1 LRAPSLDASREKPA
15 RRRFPKARLGIRGF
29 EAPSFLRRDFC
40 ATNTVYEMTRLLARL
55 ADIAYRRRGRMVLA
69 WVVALVVLIGLGSSL
84 AGEYN
89 ADYDTPGSES
99 EAASEL
105 TEREFGGYTG
115 QEIFVVWKDPAG
127 ANSPA
132 ARESVDAFLAEAKE
146 IDNVEAQTPIRV
158 SKDGTI
164 ATTTLPLTVPGWEVS
179 KEDGEKLVE
188 AAEENS
194 GGGLEI
200 KLGGDPIYRAQE
212 GASPEGIGFLG
223 GAIVLLIAFGSVV
236 AAGLPL
242 AIALVGLG
250 ISSGGLILLLANVV
264 DVPDWTTAVT
274 GLIGI
279 GVGID
284 YSLLVLTRFRSAM
297 HAGKDRHDAVV
308 EAVTTAGRSV
318 IIAGCTVV
326 IAVLGLFLTGLPY
339 MYGVAISASLAVL
352 VMMFAAVTL
361 LPALLSYL
369 GPRVDRL
376 RIPFLGRT
384 LKAEGDGESPAARWS
399 HAVQRRPWTA
409 AIVATAVLLALAAP
423 ALGMRLGFPDAGNDP
438 PDTMT
443 RQSYDLISEGFG
455 PGTNGPLVIAAQLPG
470 PEARADVERLAQQL
484 RGEDGVAFVPP
495 PRFNEPGNAAIITV
509 IPTTSPQDEATED
522 LVKHLRETVVPEA
535 LAGSG
540 VRAEVGGVTAALED
554 QSEYIVDRMPLFI
567 SGVVGLSF
575 LLLLI
580 AFHSPL
586 ISLKAGIM
594 NLLSVSA
601 AYGVMT
607 LVAQGGTLGQLIGID
622 HEVPIAP
629 FMPVMMFAI
638 LFGLSMDYEVFLISR
653 IREEYLKDGDTRR
666 AVADGLAKTAR
677 VITAAA
683 AIMVV
688 VFLAFLTTPEVFL
701 KLFGIGLASAI
712 FLDATVVRMVLVPA
726 VMQLLGSR
734 NWWIPDWLERILPR
748 LDTERV
754 AVGTAEGRS

>member
-1 LRAPSLDASREKPA
+1 MR
-15 RRRFPKARLGIRGF
+15 
-29 EAPSFLRRDFC
+29 
-40 ATNTVYEMTRLLARL
+40 MTRQLTRL

-69 WVVALVVLIGLGSSL
+69 WIAAAIVIIGVGSSL

-89 ADYDTPGSES
+89 ADYNTPGSES
-99 EAASEL
+99 KASSDL
-105 TEREFGGYTG
+105 TEERFAGYSG
-115 QEIFVVWKDPAG
+115 QEIYVVWKDEAG
-127 ANSPA
+127 AQSSA
-132 ARESVDAFLAEAKE
+132 AKQRVDAFLAEARKV
-146 IDNVEAQTPIRV
+146 DHVAPQTPIRV
-158 SKDGTI
+158 SEDGKI
-164 ATTTLPLTVPGWEVS
+164 GATTLPLTIDGWDVP
-179 KEDGEKLVE
+179 KEDGEKLIA
-188 AAEENS
+188 AAEKHS
-194 GGGLEI
+194 GDGLEI
-200 KLGGDPIYRAQE
+200 KLGGDPIYAAQE
-212 GASPEGIGFLG
+212 ATSPEGLGFLG
-223 GAIVLLIAFGSVV
+223 AAIVLLIAFGSVV

-242 AIALVGLG
+242 AIALIGLG
-250 ISSGGLILLLANVV
+250 ISSGGLIALLANIV
-264 DVPDWTTAVT
+264 DVPDWTTAVS

-284 YSLLVLTRFRSAM
+284 YALLVLTRFRSAM
-297 HAGKDRHDAVV
+297 NQGKDRHDAVV

-318 IIAGCTVV
+318 IIAGATVV
-326 IAVLGLFLTGLPY
+326 IAVLGLCLTGLPY

-352 VMMFAAVTL
+352 VVMLAAVTL

-369 GPRVDRL
+369 GPKVDRL

-409 AIVATAVLLALAAP
+409 VIVATAILLALAAP

-443 RQSYDLISEGFG
+443 RQAYDLNTEGFG
-455 PGTNGPLVIAAQLPG
+455 PGSNGPIQIAAKIPG
-470 PEARADVERLAQQL
+470 RQSEPQIDAFANTL
-484 RGEDGVAFVPP
+484 RDTSGVKFVAP
-495 PRFNEPGNAAIITV
+495 PRINETGDAALITV
-509 IPTTSPQDEATED
+509 IPTTSPQDKATED
-522 LVKHLRETVVPEA
+522 LVNHLRDDVVPQQFD
-535 LAGSG
+535 GTG
-540 VRAEVGGVTAALED
+540 IDVQIGGVTAALED
-554 QSEYIVDRMPLFI
+554 QSDYMVGKMPLFI
-567 SGVVGLSF
+567 AGVVGLSF
-575 LLLLI
+575 LLLLV

-607 LVAQGGTLGQLIGID
+607 LAANGGGLSNLIGID

-653 IREEYLKDGDTRR
+653 IREEYLKDGNTSR

-688 VFLAFLTTPEVFL
+688 VFLSFLAAPDTFL

-712 FLDATVVRMVLVPA
+712 FLDATLVRMVLVTA
-726 VMQLLGSR
+726 VMQLLGEW
-734 NWWIPDWLERILPR
+734 NWWIPGWLERVLPQ
-748 LDTERV
+748 
-754 AVGTAEGRS
+754 

>member
-1 LRAPSLDASREKPA
+1 
-15 RRRFPKARLGIRGF
+15 
-29 EAPSFLRRDFC
+29 
-40 ATNTVYEMTRLLARL
+40 MTRFLTRL
-55 ADIAYRRRGRMVLA
+55 ADVSYRRRGRVVLA
-69 WVVALVVLIGLGSSL
+69 WVAAAIVIIAVGSSL

-89 ADYDTPGSES
+89 ADYNTPGSES
-99 EAASEL
+99 KAASDL
-105 TEREFGGYTG
+105 TEREFNGYSG
-115 QEIFVVWKDPAG
+115 QEIYVVWKDPAG
-127 ANSPA
+127 ATSPA
-132 ARESVDAFLAEAKE
+132 ARERVDAFFAQAER
-146 IDNVEAQTPIRV
+146 IDHVAAHTPIRV
-158 SKDGTI
+158 SRDGTI
-164 ATTTLPLTVPGWEVS
+164 GSSTLPLTVPGWDVP
-179 KEDGEKLVE
+179 KEDGEKLID

-194 GGGLEI
+194 GGGLQLE
-200 KLGGDPIYRAQE
+200 LGGDPIYAAQE
-212 GASPEGIGFLG
+212 ATSPEGIGFLG
-223 GAIVLLIAFGSVV
+223 AAIVLLIAFGSVV

-242 AIALVGLG
+242 AIALIGLG
-250 ISSGGLILLLANVV
+250 ISSAGLIVLLANVI
-264 DVPDWTTAVT
+264 DVPDWTTAVS

-284 YSLLVLTRFRSAM
+284 YALLVLTRFRAAM
-297 HAGKDRHDAVV
+297 NEGKDRHDAVV

-318 IIAGCTVV
+318 IIAGGTVV

-352 VMMFAAVTL
+352 VVMLAAITL

-376 RIPFLGRT
+376 RIPFLGRA

-399 HAVQRRPWTA
+399 HAVQRRPWPA
-409 AIVATAVLLALAAP
+409 AIVATAILLALAAP

-443 RQSYDLISEGFG
+443 RKSYDLNAEGFG
-455 PGTNGPLVIAAQLPG
+455 PGTNGPLVIAAELPNAG
-470 PEARADVERLAQQL
+470 ARAEIDSFAERL
-484 RGEDGVAFVPP
+484 RREPGVAFVPAP
-495 PRFNEPGNAAIITV
+495 QINEEGSAAIVTL
-509 IPTTSPQDEATED
+509 IPRGSPQDEETEE
-522 LVKHLRETVVPEA
+522 LVSRLREDIVPA
-535 LAGSG
+535 SLGAAGI
-540 VRAEVGGVTAALED
+540 RAEVGGVTAALAD
-554 QSEYIVDRMPLFI
+554 QSEYITDRMPLFI
-567 SGVVGLSF
+567 AGVVGLSF
-575 LLLLI
+575 LLLLV

-586 ISLKAGIM
+586 ISLKAAVM

-607 LVAQGGTLGQLIGID
+607 LVAKGGTVGALIGID
-622 HEVPIAP
+622 HEVPVAP

-653 IREEYLKDGDTRR
+653 IREEYLKHGDTSR

-688 VFLAFLTTPEVFL
+688 VFLAFLAAPDVFL

-712 FLDATVVRMVLVPA
+712 FLDATLVRMVLVPA

-734 NWWIPDWLERILPR
+734 NWWIPNWLERFLPR
-748 LDTERV
+748 LDVERV
-754 AVGTAEGRS
+754 AVGTAEGRP

>member
-1 LRAPSLDASREKPA
+1 
-15 RRRFPKARLGIRGF
+15 
-29 EAPSFLRRDFC
+29 
-40 ATNTVYEMTRLLARL
+40 MTRHLARL

-69 WVVALVVLIGLGSSL
+69 WIVAAVVIIGLGSSL
-84 AGEYN
+84 AGEYE
-89 ADYDTPGSES
+89 ADYNTPGSETK
-99 EAASEL
+99 EASDL
-105 TEREFGGYTG
+105 TEREFGGYSG
-115 QEIFVVWKDPAG
+115 QEVYVVWKDPNG

-132 ARESVDAFLAEAKE
+132 AKRRVDAFLAEAEKIEE
-146 IDNVEAQTPIRV
+146 IEPQTPIRT

-179 KEDGEKLVE
+179 KEDGERLVD
-188 AAEENS
+188 AADENS
-194 GGGLEI
+194 GGGLQI

-223 GAIVLLIAFGSVV
+223 AAIVLLIAFGSVV

-242 AIALVGLG
+242 AIALIGLG
-250 ISSGGLILLLANVV
+250 ITSGGLIVLLANVI
-264 DVPDWTTAVT
+264 DVPDWTTAVS

-284 YSLLVLTRFRSAM
+284 YSLLVLTRFRTAM
-297 HAGKDRHDAVV
+297 QAGKDRHDAVV

-318 IIAGCTVV
+318 LIAGCTVV

-352 VMMFAAVTL
+352 VVMLAAVTL

-376 RIPFLGRT
+376 RIPLLGRRT
-384 LKAEGDGESPAARWS
+384 KNVEADGESPAARWS
-399 HAVQRRPWTA
+399 HAVQRRPWPA
-409 AIVATAVLLALAAP
+409 AIAATLVLLALAAP

-443 RQSYDLISEGFG
+443 RQAYDLISEGFG
-455 PGTNGPLVIAAQLPG
+455 PGANGPLVIVAELPDRAAQSDIN
-470 PEARADVERLAQQL
+470 ALATQL
-484 RGEDGVAFVPP
+484 RGEEGIAFVANPV
-495 PRFNEPGNAAIITV
+495 FNQAGDAALLNV
-509 IPTTSPQDEATED
+509 VPSTSPQDADTQD
-522 LVKHLRETVVPEA
+522 LVNRLRDSVVPET
-535 LAGSG
+535 LADTG
-540 VRAEVGGVTAALED
+540 VVAKVGGVTAALED
-554 QSEYIVDRMPLFI
+554 QSDYIVDRMPLFI
-567 SGVVGLSF
+567 AGVVGLSF
-575 LLLLI
+575 LLLLV

-607 LVAQGGTLGQLIGID
+607 LVAQGGAVGELIGID
-622 HEVPIAP
+622 HEVPVAP

-688 VFLAFLTTPEVFL
+688 VFLAFVASPEVFL
-701 KLFGIGLASAI
+701 KLFGIGLAAAI

-726 VMQLLGSR
+726 VMQLLGAR

-748 LDTERV
+748 LDVERV
-754 AVGTAEGRS
+754 PAGATEGRA

>member
-1 LRAPSLDASREKPA
+1 
-15 RRRFPKARLGIRGF
+15 
-29 EAPSFLRRDFC
+29 
-40 ATNTVYEMTRLLARL
+40 MTRSLARL
-55 ADIAYRRRGRMVLA
+55 ADIAYRRRGRVVLA
-69 WVVALVVLIGLGSSL
+69 WIAATIVIIGLGSSL
-84 AGEYN
+84 KGEYE
-89 ADYDTPGSES
+89 ADYNTPGSES
-99 EAASEL
+99 KAASDL
-105 TEREFGGYTG
+105 TEREFGGYSG
-115 QEIFVVWKDPAG
+115 QEVYVVWRDPSG
-127 ANSPA
+127 ARSA
-132 ARESVDAFLAEAKE
+132 AAMRRVDAFFTEAKQ
-146 IDNVEAQTPIRV
+146 VEHISQQTPIRV

-164 ATTTLPLTVPGWEVS
+164 ATTTLPLTIPGWQVP
-179 KEDGEKLVE
+179 KEDGERLIS
-188 AAEENS
+188 AAEDNS
-194 GGGLEI
+194 GNGLEI
-200 KLGGDPIYRAQE
+200 KLGGDPILRAQE

-223 GAIVLLIAFGSVV
+223 AAIVLLIAFGSLV

-242 AIALVGLG
+242 VIALVGLG
-250 ISSGGLILLLANVV
+250 ITSGGLILLLANVI
-264 DVPDWTTAVT
+264 DVPDWTTAVS

-318 IIAGCTVV
+318 IIAGSTVV

-352 VMMFAAVTL
+352 VVMLAAVTL

-376 RIPFLGRT
+376 RIPLLGRS

-409 AIVATAVLLALAAP
+409 VIVATAVLLALAAP
-423 ALGMRLGFPDAGNDP
+423 ALGMRLGFPDAGNDRP
-438 PDTMT
+438 GTMT
-443 RQSYDLISEGFG
+443 RESYDLLSEGFG
-455 PGTNGPLVIAAQLPG
+455 PGANGPLVIAAELPD
-470 PEARADVERLAQQL
+470 PAAKSDVDALATRIRADEGVEFV
-484 RGEDGVAFVPP
+484 RG
-495 PRFNEPGNAAIITV
+495 PRINRAGTAALITV
-509 IPTTSPQDEATED
+509 IPTTSPQDADTQD
-522 LVKHLRETVVPEA
+522 LVKRLRGTVIPEV
-535 LAGSG
+535 LGGSG
-540 VRAEVGGVTAALED
+540 VTAEVGGVTAALED
-554 QSEYIVDRMPLFI
+554 QSTYIVDRMPWFI
-567 SGVVGLSF
+567 AGVVGLSF
-575 LLLLI
+575 LLLLV

-586 ISLKAGIM
+586 ISLKAGVM

-607 LVAQGGTLGQLIGID
+607 LVAQGGAVGELIGID
-622 HEVPIAP
+622 HEVPVAP

-653 IREEYLKDGDTRR
+653 IREEYLKDGNTRR

-688 VFLAFLTTPEVFL
+688 VFLAFVASPEVFL
-701 KLFGIGLASAI
+701 KLFGIGLAAAI

-734 NWWIPDWLERILPR
+734 NWWIPNWLEQILPR
-748 LDTERV
+748 LDVEPV
-754 AVGTAEGRS
+754 AVGAEGQP

>member
-1 LRAPSLDASREKPA
+1 
-15 RRRFPKARLGIRGF
+15 
-29 EAPSFLRRDFC
+29 
-40 ATNTVYEMTRLLARL
+40 MTRNLARL
-55 ADIAYRRRGRMVLA
+55 ADIAYRRRGRVVLA
-69 WVVALVVLIGLGSSL
+69 WIVALIVTIGLGTSL
-84 AGEYN
+84 AGEFN
-89 ADYDTPGSES
+89 ADYNTPGSES
-99 EAASEL
+99 KAASDL
-105 TEREFGGYTG
+105 TEREFGGYSG
-115 QEIFVVWKDPAG
+115 QEIYVVWKDERG
-127 ANSPA
+127 ARSPA
-132 ARESVDAFLAEAKE
+132 ARQRINAFFAEAE
-146 IDNVEAQTPIRV
+146 RVDHVARHTPIRV
-158 SKDGTI
+158 SQDGTI
-164 ATTTLPLTVPGWEVS
+164 GATTLPLTVPGWDVE
-179 KEDGEKLVE
+179 KKDGEKLID
-188 AAEENS
+188 AANENS
-194 GGGLEI
+194 GDGLQI
-200 KLGGDPIYRAQE
+200 KLGGDPIYVAQE
-212 GASPEGIGFLG
+212 QASPEGLGFLG
-223 GAIVLLIAFGSVV
+223 AAIVLLIAFGSVV

-250 ISSGGLILLLANVV
+250 ISSAGLIALLANVI
-264 DVPDWTTAVT
+264 DVPDWTTAVS

-284 YSLLVLTRFRSAM
+284 YSLLVLTRFRSALN
-297 HAGKDRHDAVV
+297 AGKDRHDAVV

-326 IAVLGLFLTGLPY
+326 IAVLGLCLTGLSY
-339 MYGVAISASLAVL
+339 MYGVAISASAAVL
-352 VMMFAAVTL
+352 VVMFASVSL

-376 RIPFLGRT
+376 RLPFLGRT
-384 LKAEGDGESPAARWS
+384 LKAEGDSESPAARWS
-399 HAVQRRPWTA
+399 HAVQRRPWPA
-409 AIVATAVLLALAAP
+409 AIAATALLLALAAP

-443 RQSYDLISEGFG
+443 RQAYDLNTEGFG
-455 PGTNGPLVIAAQLPG
+455 PGTNGPLVIAAELPG
-470 PEARADVERLAQQL
+470 PDAESAIDSFAERL
-484 RGEDGVAFVPP
+484 RREPGVAFVPDP
-495 PRFNEPGNAAIITV
+495 QINSEGSAAIVTV
-509 IPTTSPQDEATED
+509 IPKGSPQDEETED
-522 LVKHLRETVVPEA
+522 LVTRLRTDVVPESLRA
-535 LAGSG
+535 SG
-540 VRAEVGGVTAALED
+540 ITAHIGGVTAALED
-554 QSEYIVDRMPLFI
+554 QSEYMKDRMPLFI
-567 SGVVGLSF
+567 AGVVGLSF
-575 LLLLI
+575 LLLLV

-586 ISLKAGIM
+586 ISLKAAIM

-607 LVAQGGTLGQLIGID
+607 LVAKGGAVSELIGID
-622 HEVPIAP
+622 HEVPVAP

-688 VFLAFLTTPEVFL
+688 VFLAFLAAPDVFL

-748 LDTERV
+748 LDVERV
-754 AVGTAEGRS
+754 AVGTAKSGA

>member
-1 LRAPSLDASREKPA
+1 
-15 RRRFPKARLGIRGF
+15 
-29 EAPSFLRRDFC
+29 
-40 ATNTVYEMTRLLARL
+40 MTRHLARL
-55 ADIAYRRRGRMVLA
+55 ADLAYRRRGRMVLGWIA
-69 WVVALVVLIGLGSSL
+69 AAIVIIGLGSSL
-84 AGEYN
+84 KGEYE
-89 ADYDTPGSES
+89 ADYNTPGSES
-99 EAASEL
+99 KAASDL
-105 TEREFGGYTG
+105 TEREFGGYSG
-115 QEIFVVWKDPAG
+115 QEVFVVWKDPDG

-132 ARESVDAFLAEAKE
+132 AKRRVDAFLAEATKVNNIE
-146 IDNVEAQTPIRV
+146 PQTPIRV
-158 SKDGTI
+158 SEDGTI
-164 ATTTLPLTVPGWEVS
+164 ATTTLPLTVPGWEVT
-179 KEDGEKLVE
+179 KADGEKLVS
-188 AAEENS
+188 AAEDNS
-194 GGGLEI
+194 GDGVQIE
-200 KLGGDPIYRAQE
+200 LGGDPIYRAQE
-212 GASPEGIGFLG
+212 GASPESLGFLG
-223 GAIVLLIAFGSVV
+223 AAIVLLIAFGSVV

-242 AIALVGLG
+242 AIALIGLG
-250 ISSGGLILLLANVV
+250 ITSGGLILLLANVLN
-264 DVPDWTTAVT
+264 VPDWTTAVS

-284 YSLLVLTRFRSAM
+284 YALLVLTRFRTAM
-297 HAGKDRHDAVV
+297 QAGKDRHDAVV

-318 IIAGCTVV
+318 LIAGSTVV

-352 VMMFAAVTL
+352 VVMLAAVTL

-376 RIPFLGRT
+376 RIPFLGRGT
-384 LKAEGDGESPAARWS
+384 RTEGDGESPAARWS
-399 HAVQRRPWTA
+399 HAVQRRPWLA
-409 AIVATAVLLALAAP
+409 AIAATAVLLALAAP

-443 RQSYDLISEGFG
+443 RQAYDLITEGFG
-455 PGTNGPLVIAAQLPG
+455 PGANGPLVIATELPG
-470 PEARADVERLAQQL
+470 PEAKGDIERLAAQL
-484 RGEDGVAFVPP
+484 RKEQGVDFVAAPK
-495 PRFNEPGNAAIITV
+495 FNQAGNAALLTV
-509 IPTTSPQDEATED
+509 IPTTSPQDEATQN
-522 LVKHLRETVVPEA
+522 LVNQLRDSVVPDA

-540 VRAEVGGVTAALED
+540 VTARIGGVTAALED
-554 QSEYIVDRMPLFI
+554 QSDYIVDRMPIFI
-567 SGVVGLSF
+567 AAVVGLSF
-575 LLLLI
+575 LLLLV

-586 ISLKAGIM
+586 ISLKAAVM

-607 LVAQGGTLGQLIGID
+607 LVAQGGPVGELIGID
-622 HEVPIAP
+622 HEVPVAP

-653 IREEYLKDGDTRR
+653 IREEYLKDGNTRR

-688 VFLAFLTTPEVFL
+688 VFLAFVASPEVFL

-748 LDTERV
+748 LDVERV
-754 AVGTAEGRS
+754 AVGAAEGRT